1 MNRIAR
7 LSRYHRRV
15 GRSLALLATLTL
27 AGCASYR
34 TVFGNAVAPSA
45 DLRIQFAPP
54 RTLVVHSRNG
64 DSTTVEEVIELR
76 GKVVERS
83 GDMITLEASHAR
95 TADSGAVQRF
105 GSGAVVRVPQQEFV
119 EVREARTG
127 RTVLLLSLLLGAAV
141 LVIAAATASEPAPP
155 PPKGEKGL

>member
-7 LSRYHRRV
+7 PSRYHRRV
-15 GRSLALLATLTL
+15 VRSLALLATLTL

-83 GDMITLEASHAR
+83 GGMITLEVSRAR
-95 TADSGAVQRF
+95 TADSGALQRF
-105 GSGAVVRVPQQEFV
+105 GSGAVVRVPLQEV

-127 RTVLLLSLLLGAAV
+127 RTALLISVLLGAVV
-141 LVIAAATASEPAPP
+141 LLISAATASEPAPP
-155 PPKGEKGL
+155 PPKPEK

>member
-7 LSRYHRRV
+7 PSRYHRRV
-15 GRSLALLATLTL
+15 GHALALLAPLTL

-34 TVFGNAVAPSA
+34 TVFGDAVAPSA

-64 DSTTVEEVIELR
+64 DSTTVEQVIELR
-76 GKVVERS
+76 GKVLERS
-83 GDMITLEASHAR
+83 EDIITLEPSRAR

-127 RTVLLLSLLLGAAV
+127 RTVLLLSALLGVV
-141 LVIAAATASEPAPP
+141 LLIVAATASEPAPP
-155 PPKGEKGL
+155 PPKEPKEV

>member
-7 LSRYHRRV
+7 PSRYHRRV
-15 GRSLALLATLTL
+15 GRALTLLAPLVL
-27 AGCASYR
+27 VGCASYR
-34 TVFGNAVAPSA
+34 TVFGDAVAPSA

-83 GDMITLEASHAR
+83 GDMITLEASRAR
-95 TADSGAVQRF
+95 TADSGALQRF
-105 GSGAVVRVPQQEFV
+105 GSGAVVRVPLQEFV

-127 RTVLLLSLLLGAAV
+127 RTVLLFSVLLGVGLLIVAAIV
-141 LVIAAATASEPAPP
+141 SEPAPP
-155 PPKGEKGL
+155 PPKEPK

>member
-1 MNRIAR
+1 MDRIACP
-7 LSRYHRRV
+7 SRYRRRV
-15 GRSLALLATLTL
+15 GRVLALLATLTL

-83 GDMITLEASHAR
+83 GDMITLEPSRAR
-95 TADSGAVQRF
+95 TADSGALQRF
-105 GSGAVVRVPQQEFV
+105 ESGAVVRVPQQEFV

-127 RTVLLLSLLLGAAV
+127 RTVLLLSVLLGAVV
-141 LVIAAATASEPAPP
+141 LVIVAATASEPAPP
-155 PPKGEKGL
+155 PPKEPKEV

>member
-7 LSRYHRRV
+7 PSRYHRRV
-15 GRSLALLATLTL
+15 GRALALLAPLTL

-34 TVFGNAVAPSA
+34 TVSGDAVAPSA

-83 GDMITLEASHAR
+83 GDMITLEVSRAR
-95 TADSGAVQRF
+95 TADSGALQRF
-105 GSGAVVRVPQQEFV
+105 GSGAVVRVPLQEV
-119 EVREARTG
+119 ELREARIG
-127 RTVLLLSLLLGAAV
+127 RTLLLVVGLLGAV
-141 LVIAAATASEPAPP
+141 LVVAAATADGPPPP
-155 PPKGEKGL
+155 PPKEPK

>member
-7 LSRYHRRV
+7 PSRYHRRV
-15 GRSLALLATLTL
+15 GRALALLAPLTL

-34 TVFGNAVAPSA
+34 TVFGDAVAPST
-45 DLRIQFAPP
+45 DVRIQFAPP

-83 GDMITLEASHAR
+83 GDMITLEVSRVR
-95 TADSGAVQRF
+95 TADSGALQRF
-105 GSGAVVRVPQQEFV
+105 GSGAVVRVPVQEFV

-127 RTVLLLSLLLGAAV
+127 RTVLLLSALLGVGLLIVAAIV
-141 LVIAAATASEPAPP
+141 SEPAPP
-155 PPKGEKGL
+155 PPKEPKEV